1 MLDNSK
7 IRSTELYATLSQAT
21 KDVTAIREWLY
32 ASKDRIDEH
41 ILENLNA
48 FDEKVKEALQN
59 YENLSDEKLNM
70 LKELYKKVVYPF
82 DYVSDEEP
90 TMPNVNE
97 TWFKTDEAKIF
108 KFIKNPQI
116 TFLQKE
122 RPKER
127 KINDIWFKPMDDVN
141 LQVGEFYLC
150 EKVLK
155 NEAWINPSLPE
166 NLEPAFNQEEA
177 PQNATLG
184 DIWKKGDE
192 YFVYIKTTSGNSWT
206 SPENPSEYTPT
217 YESEEEPSEA
227 KLGEI
232 WKKGN
237 EYLIYAR
244 VTNDTAWILKSD
256 LGLDAFI
263 WFNDMNNISYKLD
276 FIMELIDYTISQN
289 NQRKESIINAT
300 KEIDK
305 LNADIKDLKEQI
317 SQKQEQEED
326 ATQLEE
332 LKEQKQN
339 ELVQKQNELENL
351 TKNHL
356 LVNRGFLDN
365 IVKQLDVRN
374 EIKNYLLKNDF
385 NQEIAKYITLA
396 TNQTITGAKD
406 FTKLPTSSTKATKD
420 NELVNLATLKEQ
432 VSLLDGSGLS
442 LKNAELLALIG
453 FNTYLDGTSLLKS
466 HSMSNNVIYTNT
478 TGGKTPIAIKI
489 QQIDNV
495 TSQASI
501 SIYINN
507 SLIKKINAIQYTNS
521 TNKYIPLTHY
531 KGILKPNDT
540 YKIELFNIA
549 MDKPN
554 IEATILN
561 VK

>member
-1 MLDNSK
+1 MLNNSK

-155 NEAWINPSLPE
+155 NKAWINPSLPE

-217 YESEEEPSEA
+217 YESKEEPSEA

-263 WFNDMNNISYKLD
+263 WFNEEKENIN
-276 FIMELIDYTISQN
+276 FILS
-289 NQRKESIINAT
+289 
-300 KEIDK
+300 
-305 LNADIKDLKEQI
+305 LIKDKSLVSQKMLSDALKEKVGLKGDETLNGNKTLNGDNI
-317 SQKQEQEED
+317 FNGTNTFKQ
-326 ATQLEE
+326 A
-332 LKEQKQN
+332 
-339 ELVQKQNELENL
+339 L
-351 TKNHL
+351 TSRANPTNDNHL
-356 LVNRGFLDN
+356 TRKWYVDYGGG
-365 IVKQLDVRN
+365 
-374 EIKNYLLKNDF
+374 IKNLG
-385 NQEIAKYITLA
+385 
-396 TNQTITGAKD
+396 NQTAPKIDLRQAQHFILTMKARGAIGIANWGGAGKSGTIT
-406 FTKLPTSSTKATKD
+406 
-420 NELVNLATLKEQ
+420 VNNAQNITAFSAPFKFRIAQ
-432 VSLLDGSGLS
+432 SGFS
-442 LKNAELLALIG
+442 
-453 FNTYLDGTSLLKS
+453 GTETFAYFCIA
-466 HSMSNNVIYTNT
+466 SNNVRLVRT
-478 TGGKTPIAIKI
+478 
-489 QQIDNV
+489 
-495 TSQASI
+495 
-501 SIYINN
+501 
-507 SLIKKINAIQYTNS
+507 
-521 TNKYIPLTHY
+521 
-531 KGILKPNDT
+531 
-540 YKIELFNIA
+540 
-549 MDKPN
+549 
-554 IEATILN
+554 
-561 VK
+561 

>member
-90 TMPNVNE
+90 TMANVNE

-217 YESEEEPSEA
+217 YESEQEPSEA

-263 WFNDMNNISYKLD
+263 WFNEEKENINFILSLIGDLKKEHKKLVSQKMLSDVLKEKVGLKGDETLNGNKTLNGNNI
-276 FIMELIDYTISQN
+276 FNGTN
-289 NQRKESIINAT
+289 T
-300 KEIDK
+300 F
-305 LNADIKDLKEQI
+305 
-317 SQKQEQEED
+317 KQ
-326 ATQLEE
+326 A
-332 LKEQKQN
+332 
-339 ELVQKQNELENL
+339 L
-351 TKNHL
+351 TSRANPTNDNHL
-356 LVNRGFLDN
+356 TRKWYVDYGGG
-365 IVKQLDVRN
+365 IRN
-374 EIKNYLLKNDF
+374 LG
-385 NQEIAKYITLA
+385 
-396 TNQTITGAKD
+396 NQTAPKIDLRQAQHFILTMTAKGAIGIANWAGAGKSGTIT
-406 FTKLPTSSTKATKD
+406 
-420 NELVNLATLKEQ
+420 VNNAQNITAFSAPFKFRIAQ
-432 VSLLDGSGLS
+432 SGFS
-442 LKNAELLALIG
+442 
-453 FNTYLDGTSLLKS
+453 GTETFAYFCIA
-466 HSMSNNVIYTNT
+466 SNNVRLVRT
-478 TGGKTPIAIKI
+478 
-489 QQIDNV
+489 
-495 TSQASI
+495 
-501 SIYINN
+501 
-507 SLIKKINAIQYTNS
+507 
-521 TNKYIPLTHY
+521 
-531 KGILKPNDT
+531 
-540 YKIELFNIA
+540 
-549 MDKPN
+549 
-554 IEATILN
+554 
-561 VK
+561 

>member
-365 IVKQLDVRN
+365 IVKQLDVRD

-385 NQEIAKYITLA
+385 NTEIAKYVTLA

-406 FTKLPTSSTKATKD
+406 FTKLPTSSIKATND
-420 NELVNLATLKEQ
+420 NQFVNLATLKENQ
-432 VSLLDGSGLS
+432 LN
-442 LKNAELLALIG
+442 LKDPELLALIG

-495 TSQASI
+495 ISQASI

-521 TNKYIPLTHY
+521 TGKYIPLTHY
-531 KGILKPNDT
+531 EGILKPNDT

-549 MDKPN
+549 MDKSN

>member
-184 DIWKKGDE
+184 DIWKKG
-192 YFVYIKTTSGNSWT
+192 
-206 SPENPSEYTPT
+206 
-217 YESEEEPSEA
+217 
-227 KLGEI
+227 
-232 WKKGN
+232 N

-256 LGLDAFI
+256 LGFDAFI
-263 WFNDMNNISYKLD
+263 WFNEEKENIN
-276 FIMELIDYTISQN
+276 FILSLIGDLK
-289 NQRKESIINAT
+289 KEDE
-300 KEIDK
+300 KEETSK
-305 LNADIKDLKEQI
+305 NEIKDLEQNL
-317 SQKQEQEED
+317 SNKQEELENIKKQIEEALAKD
-326 ATQLEE
+326 PPQNVDNLNEKKTQLEQE
-332 LKEQKQN
+332 ITKMQEDLN
-339 ELVQKQNELENL
+339 HKQNELEQIQKDKSLVSQKMLSDALKEKVGLKGDETLNGNKTLNGDNIFNGRNTFKQAL
-351 TKNHL
+351 TSPTNPTNDNHL
-356 LVNRGFLDN
+356 TRKWYVDYGGG
-365 IVKQLDVRN
+365 
-374 EIKNYLLKNDF
+374 IKNLG
-385 NQEIAKYITLA
+385 
-396 TNQTITGAKD
+396 NQTAPKIDLRQAQHFILTMTAKGAIGIANWAGAGKSGTIT
-406 FTKLPTSSTKATKD
+406 
-420 NELVNLATLKEQ
+420 VN
-432 VSLLDGSGLS
+432 
-442 LKNAELLALIG
+442 NAQNITA
-453 FNTYLDGTSLLKS
+453 FSAPFKFR
-466 HSMSNNVIYTNT
+466 
-478 TGGKTPIAIKI
+478 IA
-489 QQIDNV
+489 
-495 TSQASI
+495 
-501 SIYINN
+501 
-507 SLIKKINAIQYTNS
+507 
-521 TNKYIPLTHY
+521 
-531 KGILKPNDT
+531 
-540 YKIELFNIA
+540 
-549 MDKPN
+549 
-554 IEATILN
+554 
-561 VK
+561 

>member
-1 MLDNSK
+1 MLNNSK

-155 NEAWINPSLPE
+155 NKAWINPSLPE

-217 YESEEEPSEA
+217 YESKEEPSEA

-263 WFNDMNNISYKLD
+263 WFNEEKENIN
-276 FIMELIDYTISQN
+276 FILS
-289 NQRKESIINAT
+289 
-300 KEIDK
+300 
-305 LNADIKDLKEQI
+305 LIKDKSLVSQKMLSDALKE
-317 SQKQEQEED
+317 KVG
-326 ATQLEE
+326 
-332 LKEQKQN
+332 LKGDETLNGNKTLNGDNIFNGTNTFNQA
-339 ELVQKQNELENL
+339 L
-351 TKNHL
+351 TSRADPTNDNHL
-356 LVNRGFLDN
+356 TRKWYVDYGGG
-365 IVKQLDVRN
+365 
-374 EIKNYLLKNDF
+374 IKNLG
-385 NQEIAKYITLA
+385 
-396 TNQTITGAKD
+396 NQTAPKIDLRQAQHFILTMTAKGAIGIANWGGAGKSGTIT
-406 FTKLPTSSTKATKD
+406 
-420 NELVNLATLKEQ
+420 VNNAQNITAFSAPFKFRIAQ
-432 VSLLDGSGLS
+432 SGFS
-442 LKNAELLALIG
+442 
-453 FNTYLDGTSLLKS
+453 GTETFAYFCIA
-466 HSMSNNVIYTNT
+466 SNNVRLVRT
-478 TGGKTPIAIKI
+478 
-489 QQIDNV
+489 
-495 TSQASI
+495 
-501 SIYINN
+501 
-507 SLIKKINAIQYTNS
+507 
-521 TNKYIPLTHY
+521 
-531 KGILKPNDT
+531 
-540 YKIELFNIA
+540 
-549 MDKPN
+549 
-554 IEATILN
+554 
-561 VK
+561 

>member
-256 LGLDAFI
+256 LGFDAFI
-263 WFNDMNNISYKLD
+263 WFNEEKENIN
-276 FIMELIDYTISQN
+276 FILSLIGDLK
-289 NQRKESIINAT
+289 KEDE
-300 KEIDK
+300 KEETSK
-305 LNADIKDLKEQI
+305 NEIKDLEQNL
-317 SQKQEQEED
+317 SNKQEELENIKKQIEEALAKD
-326 ATQLEE
+326 PPQNVDNLNEKKTQLEQE
-332 LKEQKQN
+332 ITKMQEDLN
-339 ELVQKQNELENL
+339 HKQNELEQIQKDKSLVSQKMLSDALKEKVGLKGDETLNGNKTLNGDNIFNGRNTFKQAL
-351 TKNHL
+351 TSPTNPTNDNHL
-356 LVNRGFLDN
+356 TRKWYVDYGGG
-365 IVKQLDVRN
+365 
-374 EIKNYLLKNDF
+374 IKNLG
-385 NQEIAKYITLA
+385 
-396 TNQTITGAKD
+396 NQTAPKIDLRQAQHFILTMTARGAIGIANWGGAGKSGTIT
-406 FTKLPTSSTKATKD
+406 
-420 NELVNLATLKEQ
+420 VNNAQNITAFSAPFKFRVAQ
-432 VSLLDGSGLS
+432 SGFS
-442 LKNAELLALIG
+442 
-453 FNTYLDGTSLLKS
+453 GTETFAYFCIA
-466 HSMSNNVIYTNT
+466 SNNVRLVRT
-478 TGGKTPIAIKI
+478 
-489 QQIDNV
+489 
-495 TSQASI
+495 
-501 SIYINN
+501 
-507 SLIKKINAIQYTNS
+507 
-521 TNKYIPLTHY
+521 
-531 KGILKPNDT
+531 
-540 YKIELFNIA
+540 
-549 MDKPN
+549 
-554 IEATILN
+554 
-561 VK
+561 

>member
-256 LGLDAFI
+256 LGFDAFI
-263 WFNDMNNISYKLD
+263 WFNEEKENIN
-276 FIMELIDYTISQN
+276 FILSLIGDLK
-289 NQRKESIINAT
+289 KEDE
-300 KEIDK
+300 KEETSK
-305 LNADIKDLKEQI
+305 NEIKDLEQNL
-317 SQKQEQEED
+317 SNKQEELENIKKQIEEALAKD
-326 ATQLEE
+326 PPQNVDNLNEKKTQLEQE
-332 LKEQKQN
+332 ITKMQEDLN
-339 ELVQKQNELENL
+339 HKQNELEQIQKDKSLVSQKMLSDALKEKVGLKGDETLNGNKTLNGDNIFNGRNTFKQAL
-351 TKNHL
+351 TSPTNPTNDNHL
-356 LVNRGFLDN
+356 TRKWYVDYGGG
-365 IVKQLDVRN
+365 
-374 EIKNYLLKNDF
+374 IKNLG
-385 NQEIAKYITLA
+385 
-396 TNQTITGAKD
+396 NQTVPKIDLRQAQHFILTMTAKGAIGIANWAGAGKSGTIT
-406 FTKLPTSSTKATKD
+406 
-420 NELVNLATLKEQ
+420 VNNAQNITAFSAPFKFRIAQ
-432 VSLLDGSGLS
+432 SGFS
-442 LKNAELLALIG
+442 
-453 FNTYLDGTSLLKS
+453 GTETFAYFCIA
-466 HSMSNNVIYTNT
+466 SNNVRLVRT
-478 TGGKTPIAIKI
+478 
-489 QQIDNV
+489 
-495 TSQASI
+495 
-501 SIYINN
+501 
-507 SLIKKINAIQYTNS
+507 
-521 TNKYIPLTHY
+521 
-531 KGILKPNDT
+531 
-540 YKIELFNIA
+540 
-549 MDKPN
+549 
-554 IEATILN
+554 
-561 VK
+561 

>member
-256 LGLDAFI
+256 LGFDAFI
-263 WFNDMNNISYKLD
+263 WFNEEKENIN
-276 FIMELIDYTISQN
+276 FILSLIGDLK
-289 NQRKESIINAT
+289 KEDE
-300 KEIDK
+300 KEETSK
-305 LNADIKDLKEQI
+305 NEIKDLEQNL
-317 SQKQEQEED
+317 SNKQEELENIKKQIEEALAKD
-326 ATQLEE
+326 PPQNVDNLNEKKTQLEQE
-332 LKEQKQN
+332 ITKMQEDLN
-339 ELVQKQNELENL
+339 HKQNELEQIQKDKSLVSQKMLSDALKEKVGLKGDETLNGNKTLNGDNIFNGRNTFKQAL
-351 TKNHL
+351 TSPTNPTNDNHL
-356 LVNRGFLDN
+356 TRKWYVDYGGG
-365 IVKQLDVRN
+365 
-374 EIKNYLLKNDF
+374 IKNLG
-385 NQEIAKYITLA
+385 
-396 TNQTITGAKD
+396 NQTAPKIDLRQAQHFILTMTAKGAIGIANWAGAGKSGTIT
-406 FTKLPTSSTKATKD
+406 
-420 NELVNLATLKEQ
+420 VN
-432 VSLLDGSGLS
+432 
-442 LKNAELLALIG
+442 NAQNITA
-453 FNTYLDGTSLLKS
+453 FSAPFKFR
-466 HSMSNNVIYTNT
+466 
-478 TGGKTPIAIKI
+478 IA
-489 QQIDNV
+489 Q
-495 TSQASI
+495 
-501 SIYINN
+501 
-507 SLIKKINAIQYTNS
+507 
-521 TNKYIPLTHY
+521 
-531 KGILKPNDT
+531 
-540 YKIELFNIA
+540 
-549 MDKPN
+549 
-554 IEATILN
+554 
-561 VK
+561 

>member
-256 LGLDAFI
+256 LGFDAFI
-263 WFNDMNNISYKLD
+263 WFNEEKENIN
-276 FIMELIDYTISQN
+276 FILSLIGDLK
-289 NQRKESIINAT
+289 KEDE
-300 KEIDK
+300 KEETSK
-305 LNADIKDLKEQI
+305 NEIKDLEQNL
-317 SQKQEQEED
+317 SNKQEELENIKKQIEEALAKD
-326 ATQLEE
+326 PPQNVDNLNEKKTQLEQE
-332 LKEQKQN
+332 ITKMQEDLN
-339 ELVQKQNELENL
+339 HKQNELEQIQKDKSLVSQKMLSDALKEKVGLKGDETLNGNKTLNGDNIFNGRNTFKQAL
-351 TKNHL
+351 TSPTNPTNDNHL
-356 LVNRGFLDN
+356 TRKWYVDYGGG
-365 IVKQLDVRN
+365 
-374 EIKNYLLKNDF
+374 IKNLG
-385 NQEIAKYITLA
+385 
-396 TNQTITGAKD
+396 NQTAPKIDLRQAQHFILTMTARGAIGIANWGGAGKSGTIT
-406 FTKLPTSSTKATKD
+406 
-420 NELVNLATLKEQ
+420 VNNAQNITAFSAPFKFRIAQ
-432 VSLLDGSGLS
+432 SGFS
-442 LKNAELLALIG
+442 
-453 FNTYLDGTSLLKS
+453 GTETFAYFCIA
-466 HSMSNNVIYTNT
+466 SNNVRLVRT
-478 TGGKTPIAIKI
+478 
-489 QQIDNV
+489 
-495 TSQASI
+495 
-501 SIYINN
+501 
-507 SLIKKINAIQYTNS
+507 
-521 TNKYIPLTHY
+521 
-531 KGILKPNDT
+531 
-540 YKIELFNIA
+540 
-549 MDKPN
+549 
-554 IEATILN
+554 
-561 VK
+561 